1 MTPPVFRTAG
11 GAEKAPY
18 KSDFVLMKRRSNM
31 KKKLLAFVMAATMV
45 FSLAACG
52 SSSSNDSS
60 NSGNSSDSDSAQSG
74 DEVQTFKLGSI
85 GPLTGDAA
93 IYGQAV
99 VNGAQLAV
107 DEINASDSK
116 IKFEFK
122 GEDDEADGEKSTN
135 AYNKLMDWGMQVL
148 VGPTTTGAS
157 MAVADV
163 CNSERTFMITPSASA
178 VDVTAGKDN
187 VFQVCFTDPN
197 QGISS
202 ADYIAENMPDA
213 KIAVLYRNDDAYS
226 QGIHDTFVKEATEK
240 GMSVV
245 YEGTFT
251 NDTATD
257 FSVQLAGAQTA
268 GANLVFMP
276 IYYQPASI
284 VLAQAKAMGYAPTFF
299 GVDGMDGILTMEG
312 FDPSLAEGLML
323 LTPFSATVPET
334 QSFVE
339 AYTAANDG
347 VTPNQFA
354 ADAYDGVYIVKEAL
368 EKAGCTADMSSADI
382 CEALVA
388 QMTQISYSG
397 LTGKDMT
404 WNAEGQVSKA
414 PTAYVIKGGEYVLP
428 EA

>member
-1 MTPPVFRTAG
+1 M
-11 GAEKAPY
+11 
-18 KSDFVLMKRRSNM
+18 
-31 KKKLLAFVMAATMV
+31 KKLLAMALCLVAVSGYAQKGKEKIAADFYGVDYSCVNVKGADEEPGAFIKAFEAINRLFLSEPKKYDVAGFTGIDILSIGSCNYIWENQQVTGAATSYIADK
-45 FSLAACG
+45 SLATK
-52 SSSSNDSS
+52 
-60 NSGNSSDSDSAQSG
+60 
-74 DEVQTFKLGSI
+74 V
-85 GPLTGDAA
+85 
-93 IYGQAV
+93 AV
-99 VNGAQLAV
+99 
-107 DEINASDSK
+107 IWK
-116 IKFEFK
+116 
-122 GEDDEADGEKSTN
+122 
-135 AYNKLMDWGMQVL
+135 
-148 VGPTTTGAS
+148 
-157 MAVADV
+157 
-163 CNSERTFMITPSASA
+163 
-178 VDVTAGKDN
+178 
-187 VFQVCFTDPN
+187 
-197 QGISS
+197 
-202 ADYIAENMPDA
+202 
-213 KIAVLYRNDDAYS
+213 NDDVYS
-226 QGIHDTFVKEATEK
+226 KGIHDTFVKEATDK
-240 GMSVV
+240 GMAVV

-257 FSVQLAGAQTA
+257 FSVQLSGAQSAGAD
-268 GANLVFMP
+268 LVFMP

-334 QSFVE
+334 KSFVD
-339 AYTAANDG
+339 AYVAANG
-347 VTPNQFA
+347 VQPNQFA

>member
-1 MTPPVFRTAG
+1 
-11 GAEKAPY
+11 
-18 KSDFVLMKRRSNM
+18 M

-60 NSGNSSDSDSAQSG
+60 NSGSSSDSDSAQSG

-116 IKFEFK
+116 IKFEFQ
-122 GEDDEADGEKSTN
+122 GEDDEADGEKSVN
-135 AYNKLMDWGMQVL
+135 AYNTLMDWGMQVL

-157 MAVADV
+157 MSVADA
-163 CNSERTFMITPSASA
+163 CYNDRTFMITPSASA

-197 QGISS
+197 QCTSS

-226 QGIHDTFVKEATEK
+226 QGIHDTFVKEATDK
-240 GMSVV
+240 GMAVV

-251 NDTATD
+251 NDSATD

-323 LTPFSATVPET
+323 LTPFAADAQDEKTQAFVSAYVA
-334 QSFVE
+334 
-339 AYTAANDG
+339 AYG
-347 VTPNQFA
+347 ETPNQFA
-354 ADAYDGVYIVKEAL
+354 ADAYDVIYSMYQAVLETGVT
-368 EKAGCTADMSSADI
+368 GDMDASEI
-382 CEALVA
+382 CEQLKTGYTS
-388 QMTQISYSG
+388 MTFDG
-397 LTGKDMT
+397 LTGTGMT
-404 WNAEGQVSKA
+404 WDASGAVSKDPKA
-414 PTAYVIKGGEYVLP
+414 VVIKDGAY
-428 EA
+428 AAM